1 VLQRRYDQ
9 DIQSNLAGLRKSI
22 DTGGGTAQQKLFQ
35 NLAALDQATTAVGKR
50 QKQTEDYNI
59 NVLNQAAQIAAN
71 LKSGTDAKNQA
82 YLDRARLYNAGAIDK
97 ETAARNA
104 KIQAINM
111 AKTDAQNEMLQK
123 ATWNFNNPEFQID
136 YKTGLPYFNPDYRDP
151 DPTKGQQDIVAVYK
165 DIIGDLGAGNEQ
177 VAYNLAKQKVYGN
190 QKSQFGG
197 FISGSNMYPFFNE

>member
-1 VLQRRYDQ
+1 
-9 DIQSNLAGLRKSI
+9 
-22 DTGGGTAQQKLFQ
+22 
-35 NLAALDQATTAVGKR
+35 
-50 QKQTEDYNI
+50 
-59 NVLNQAAQIAAN
+59 
-71 LKSGTDAKNQA
+71 
-82 YLDRARLYNAGAIDK
+82 
-97 ETAARNA
+97 
-104 KIQAINM
+104 
-111 AKTDAQNEMLQK
+111 MLQK

-165 DIIGDLGAGNEQ
+165 DIIGDLGKGNEQ